1 MGHPLKRFAALRHST
16 LVFILL
22 AFAVPAGAQT
32 TSVTGTVKDTNGL
45 PYAGATLKAQLVL
58 AGAGVNGQP
67 TVTVTGV
74 QACRSSGFGSSPCQ
88 VPFQGTVGPIT
99 LDTNGSFSLSLQDNA
114 LVTPA
119 GTQWLLSAT
128 ISPGVPPPLGTG
140 PQACSATITITGASQ
155 SVSTNMSLCPALAA
169 AAGGIGSTTI
179 ASIPGLLG
187 EFRILPTETPSGLLD
202 YSGNGRNATGTV
214 GTAPTI
220 IPATGGIQC
229 NTNGAV
235 SLPPSFNSA
244 RDIFVYVGFQTNF
257 TLGGAA
263 IFSSPIM
270 ANGNG
275 GTANSA
281 GLTISNYQLPNQI
294 SNHVS
299 DIVPAAAAAPTLF
312 TLQGVNGNHLIEWDM
327 DTVDHIFIDG
337 QEAAYNL
344 NQATPTSSAGFVTV
358 GNYQLCGAAAGSG
371 LGSVSYFNGQLY
383 FFFAFNRVLNPA
395 ERAQATNYAITAMA
409 NRGVPVSQQITVITG
424 DTAVFSGDSI
434 TGAPVGSAATT
445 WTDILQ
451 LTGTINIV
459 NNGFSGS
466 TATQAAT
473 AGSQLGQ
480 AYFQKTAQ
488 RNVVMLWYGTNDFA
502 SFSISASGCAAQLA
516 SAIKSHTSYGHKVLL
531 GTMVSRTCAG
541 CDAFKNSLNAILR
554 QNWRS
559 YGASG
564 LVDVAA
570 DPNLGADGA
579 FGNTVY
585 FNVDGIHPSKAG
597 AWNDIS
603 GLAQRA
609 VNRLYGNTDIST
621 ATVYSSPAAAA
632 VATTAGSETGNT
644 ITITFAATP
653 ANCQVGNRITLTGI
667 TPAGYNSVAANGA
680 GPGNTFTILTRS
692 GTQITAWD
700 STTGLGVITVQGTG
714 VCPQSQDADQVAI
727 LNFGAGNH
735 TLDSAVGYTG
745 QCITRQNINAAA
757 STLVPLGTETITG
770 AGATPTT
777 LAANTTAVLCSQLVS
792 AAAAGA
798 NWVRTQ

>member
-1 MGHPLKRFAALRHST
+1 MRTSLRFFLGT
-16 LVFILL
+16 LLL
-22 AFAVPAGAQT
+22 CFVASFSFAQT
-32 TSVTGTVKDTNGL
+32 PTLVTGTIKDTNGV
-45 PYAGATLKAQLVL
+45 PYSFAKVSAQLIPSTASPTVI
-58 AGAGVNGQP
+58 VNGIPAQIGGQQNANADVNGNF
-67 TVTVTGV
+67 TMNLFCNSAGGGCSVI
-74 QACRSSGFGSSPCQ
+74 SP
-88 VPFQGTVGPIT
+88 P
-99 LDTNGSFSLSLQDNA
+99 
-114 LVTPA
+114 
-119 GTQWLLSAT
+119 GTQWQIT
-128 ISPGVPPPLGTG
+128 VNENGVLPPLGTG
-140 PQACSATITITGASQ
+140 PQACTATLTITGSSQ
-155 SVSTNMSLCPALAA
+155 SVSSSFSACPAIETGAP
-169 AAGGIGSTTI
+169 ITTL
-179 ASIPGLLG
+179 ASIPGQPGLNAVPITSGLLA
-187 EFRILPTETPSGLLD
+187 EYRILPTETPSGLID

-214 GTAPTI
+214 GTAPTT

-229 NTNGAV
+229 NANGAV
-235 SLPPSFNSA
+235 AIPASVNTA

-257 TLGGAA
+257 TLGGPA

-281 GLTISNYQLPNQI
+281 GLTVANYQLANQV

-299 DIVPAAAAAPTLF
+299 DIVPAAAANPTLF

-327 DTVDHIFIDG
+327 DTVDHVFLDG

-371 LGSVSYFNGQLY
+371 LGTVSYFNGQLY
-383 FFFAFNRVLNPA
+383 YAVAYNRVLNPA
-395 ERAQATNYAITAMA
+395 ERAQVTNYMMAAMA
-409 NRGVPVSQQITVITG
+409 NRGVPVLQQITVITG
-424 DTAVFSGDSI
+424 DTAMFSGDSI
-434 TGAPVGSAATT
+434 TGAPLGSAATT

-451 LTGTINIV
+451 LTGITNTV

-480 AYFQKTAQ
+480 AFFQKTAQ
-488 RNVVMLWYGTNDFA
+488 RNVVMLWYCTNDFA
-502 SFSISASGCAAQLA
+502 SFSISASGCATQLA

-531 GTMVSRTCAG
+531 ATMVSRTCAG

-554 QNWRS
+554 QNWRA

-585 FNVDGIHPSKAG
+585 FNVDGIHPNKAG

-603 GLAQRA
+603 GIAQRA
-609 VNRLYGNTDIST
+609 VNRLYGNTDLST
-621 ATVYSSPAAAA
+621 AVVYSSAAAAA
-632 VATTAGSETGNT
+632 VATTAGSEAGNT
-644 ITITFAATP
+644 VTITFAATP
-653 ANCQVGNRITLTGI
+653 ANCQVGNRITITGT
-667 TPAGYNSVAANGA
+667 TPAGYTSTTANGA
-680 GPGNTFTILTRS
+680 GPGNTWTILTRS
-692 GTQITAWD
+692 ATQITYWNN
-700 STTGLGVITVQGTG
+700 TTGLGAITVQGTG

-798 NWVRTQ
+798 NWVRVQ